1 MTDKLGRQ
9 LAAEAATLREY
20 AEQIMADV
28 GVPTVDDVPIDEY
41 PLEIIDERGRQFAV
55 VLSTGGPHIEIVA
68 DGSRKATLAG
78 YWWGESHEL
87 YDDAFDILLNYFIDR
102 TVDQ

>member
-20 AEQIMADV
+20 AEQIMTDV

-41 PLEIIDERGRQFAV
+41 PLEIVDERGRQFAV
-55 VLSTGGPHIEIVA
+55 VLSTGGPHIELVA
-68 DGSRKATLAG
+68 DGSRRARLAG

-87 YDDAFDILLNYFIDR
+87 DDDAFDIVLDYFIDR
-102 TVDQ
+102 KVDQ